1 MLPGL
6 TASPIANLLANFFI
20 MSSDQP
26 SANFYE
32 AIGGHQTFENLVSHF
47 YALVA
52 IDPVLRPMYPD
63 SDLHE
68 AANRLL
74 MFLEQYWGGP
84 KTYSEQRGHPRL
96 RMRHAGFHI
105 SRVEHD
111 AWLRCMKSAVDEI
124 ECSPE
129 LKNELWGYMEFAAAS
144 LINAAD

>member
-6 TASPIANLLANFFI
+6 TASPIANLLAKFFI

-63 SDLHE
+63 SELHE

-74 MFLEQYWGGP
+74 MFLEQYWEDQKLIQNKGG
-84 KTYSEQRGHPRL
+84 TRG
-96 RMRHAGFHI
+96 F
-105 SRVEHD
+105 
-111 AWLRCMKSAVDEI
+111 
-124 ECSPE
+124 ECDMPVFTSHR
-129 LKNELWGYMEFAAAS
+129 
-144 LINAAD
+144 